1 MSAKREIWI
10 AIAMF
15 LITWMMATSQNWAAR
30 ELLWGLWISSL
41 TLGYSFI
48 VISILG
54 MLIRGDGKGL
64 MGNARKGNNP
74 SAVIM
79 NLFLLMILVFILGF
93 TKCIFYYF
101 LLVLLSIAVNLND
114 EWRQKLGLSFLPNA
128 DSFFGR
134 IFIFFP
140 VSIFML
146 GFFSLHFIGFHFVH
160 GLFLNSFF
168 PLIEENPFGED
179 FEGTITF
186 FFTIVR
192 EALYRFWPFVL
203 ISGFS
208 RIGHYVGA
216 FRTSGGGSMILP
228 YKNVVRMH
236 LTIIAMGFLYVAEQ
250 HHYTIYLILL
260 FYFLP
265 VGSLFKLLIT
275 KKTKEKDLSSKPIE

>member
-1 MSAKREIWI
+1 MSTNRQIWI

-15 LITWMMATSQNWAAR
+15 LMTWIMATSQNWAAR

-54 MLIRGDGKGL
+54 MMIRGDGKGL
-64 MGNARKGNNP
+64 MGDTRKGSNP
-74 SAVIM
+74 PVVVMNIFLMVI
-79 NLFLLMILVFILGF
+79 LIFVFGF
-93 TKCIFYYF
+93 TKYIFFYF
-101 LLVLLSIAVNLND
+101 LLVLLSIAVSLND
-114 EWRQKLGLSFLPNA
+114 EWRQKFGLSFLPSA
-128 DSFFGR
+128 DSFLGR
-134 IFIFFP
+134 ICTFFP

-186 FFTIVR
+186 FFTVV
-192 EALYRFWPFVL
+192 EKALYRFWPFIL

-208 RIGHYVGA
+208 RIGHYVGV
-216 FRTSGGGSMILP
+216 FQSSGGGSMILP

-265 VGSLFKLLIT
+265 VGSLFKLLFV
-275 KKTKEKDLSSKPIE
+275 KKNKEKDLSGKPIE